1 MQRKNIYDQVY
12 SHQDLIE
19 RCGGKKVPMATAFL
33 VQNPSRADTM
43 WKFNDIHVM
52 SPWKHMKT
60 PWNSEMSPVSATL
73 GSSYAR
79 SVRGSWRT
87 WSRNWKSRQLRH
99 EETMLMSTRMGLW
112 PIFDDIWGSGIYKKQ
127 PQSTTN
133 TKDMIMTDI
142 FGDRGSIKNNHSS
155 TKKKWPVLG
164 MGLAR
169 QLATGSSDSLP
180 CNSDP
185 VRPTVFQPVSQLK
198 ILRKWDASCWSGDLS
213 LTAKLSVEIHQHSFG
228 GLCRL

>member
-60 PWNSEMSPVSATL
+60 PWNSEMSPVSTTL

-79 SVRGSWRT
+79 SDRQGKLKNLEQKLKKSAAETR
-87 WSRNWKSRQLRH
+87 RNYGDVNQN
-99 EETMLMSTRMGLW
+99 G
-112 PIFDDIWGSGIYKKQ
+112 IFNDYDGYLGI
-127 PQSTTN
+127 
-133 TKDMIMTDI
+133 
-142 FGDRGSIKNNHSS
+142 
-155 TKKKWPVLG
+155 
-164 MGLAR
+164 
-169 QLATGSSDSLP
+169 
-180 CNSDP
+180 
-185 VRPTVFQPVSQLK
+185 
-198 ILRKWDASCWSGDLS
+198 GDL
-213 LTAKLSVEIHQHSFG
+213 LYNHKY
-228 GLCRL
+228 